1 MKSHS
6 LMRIHRIT
14 ALILLIT
21 ILFSLFF
28 QISKAGPSRETN
40 PFLNDPY
47 DAVGS
52 IAVQVA
58 LFVSFLSYA
67 RALRWSN
74 DPAQEPKA
82 RLILRGDILVLMAIF
97 ITLCTDLAAEF
108 AVPMP
113 DSYGGAI
120 LRVELG
126 GMFFLILVCGLQLW
140 KAIKAVPTMAPPSDL
155 SLADAIDDLWSLVQ
169 VPVMRAGSLLPA
181 SISGWIQN
189 LNSDRIFARLHW
201 IDPRRHALR
210 FVALAGLFAGVL
222 LMLGQLQEGLP
233 PNLSLG
239 LLVTGIFISV
249 EFVATM
255 LGYIIFGGYLG
266 LRPRII

>member
-21 ILFSLFF
+21 IVFSLFF
-28 QISKAGPSRETN
+28 QISKAGQVREIN

-58 LFVSFLSYA
+58 LFVSLLSYA
-67 RALRWSN
+67 RVLRWST

-113 DSYGGAI
+113 DSYWGAI
-120 LRVELG
+120 LRLELG
-126 GMFFLILVCGLQLW
+126 GMFFLIIVCGVGLW
-140 KAIKAVPTMAPPSDL
+140 SAIKAAPTMAPL
-155 SLADAIDDLWSLVQ
+155 SNLTLADAIDDLWSLVQ

-181 SISGWIQN
+181 SISRWIQVM
-189 LNSDRIFARLHW
+189 NSDRLFARLRW
-201 IDPRRHALR
+201 INPRKHAWR
-210 FVALAGLFAGVL
+210 FTAFTGLLAGVL
-222 LMLGQLQEGLP
+222 LILGQLQEGRP
-233 PNLSLG
+233 PNLATG
-239 LLVTGIFISV
+239 LLVAGIFISV